1 MDMVLEYSPNW
12 AFFGVNDLVNVGK
25 CYNLRASGQDGAPSF
40 YQEDA
45 VEILWDVPKS
55 PKCKR
60 LVKYCLRLC
69 KSMGYPNSW
78 LVCKGKSQ
86 HKMDDLG
93 VPPFM
98 ETSIWTISEK
108 PMEFRVPYVQTNSNR
123 GNMIW
128 FATLWLV
135 ATLAGKSDDVKIA
148 MGLS

>member
-1 MDMVLEYSPNW
+1 
-12 AFFGVNDLVNVGK
+12 
-25 CYNLRASGQDGAPSF
+25 
-40 YQEDA
+40 
-45 VEILWDVPKS
+45 
-55 PKCKR
+55 
-60 LVKYCLRLC
+60 
-69 KSMGYPNSW
+69 
-78 LVCKGKSQ
+78 
-86 HKMDDLG
+86 MDDLG